1 MEYSA
6 KKSSAGMDL
15 KRLDFGAPAAERD
28 FTHGLKKYFLESAS
42 YRRFRDGTKTILI
55 GNRGAGKSA
64 IFKMLAENYKMGGA
78 YVIELTPD
86 DYSYEMLSRTLTK
99 EAQGAWAKQG
109 AYAAAWKYLIYV
121 LAMKKIC
128 VDSPGLKNKETKEIF
143 NYLRDNFRGFQQSPL
158 DILVSQLK
166 RIEGVKLG
174 FYEAAIKV
182 RELQSL
188 YKLEEINPLLPHLE
202 RVCRR
207 TPVYVLVDELDRGWD
222 ASEDAKAFVAG
233 LFQAAVSINDAMESF
248 RVLISLRQELYYNI
262 PSLYED
268 AQKVWD
274 LIEVIKWD
282 RASLLHLMA
291 KRISHSYPAL
301 SEVPPEETW
310 AAVFKKTRQKGETN
324 SFDYIVNRTLYRPR
338 EVIQFCTQAKDKA
351 MLAQE
356 FPISFASLQEVELN
370 YSESR
375 TKDIAAEYRN
385 QHPGLWSI
393 FEAFRG
399 RAPVFEKEELE
410 DLCLRIILREIPIS
424 REATWLEVQEPEF
437 LISILWQVGF
447 LRAEI
452 RKHDSSAKTD
462 KFLGHHEISSLN
474 LRSVKRFDVHPM
486 FRANLGM
493 VEV

>member
-1 MEYSA
+1 
-6 KKSSAGMDL
+6 MDL

-28 FTHGLKKYFLESAS
+28 FTHGLKRYFLESAS
-42 YRRFRDGTKTILI
+42 YQRFQEGGKTVLI

-64 IFKMLAENYKMGGA
+64 IFKMLAENYKMRGA
-78 YVIELTPD
+78 YVIELTPE

-99 EAQGAWAKQG
+99 EAQGAWAKHG

-128 VDSPGLKNKETKEIF
+128 IDSPGLKNKETKEIF
-143 NYLRDNFRGFQQSPL
+143 NYLRDNFQGFQQNPL

-174 FYEAAIKV
+174 FHEASLRV

-188 YKLEEINPLLPHLE
+188 YKLDEINPLLPHLE

-233 LFQAAVSINDAMESF
+233 LFQAATSINDTMDGF

-262 PSLYED
+262 PALYED
-268 AQKVWD
+268 AQKIWD

-291 KRISHSYPAL
+291 KRIGHSFPAL
-301 SEVPPEETW
+301 SEQAPEEAW
-310 AAVFKKTRQKGETN
+310 SAVFKRTRQKGETN
-324 SFDYIVNRTLYRPR
+324 SFDYMVNRTLYRPR
-338 EVIQFCTQAKDKA
+338 EIIQFCTQAKERA

-356 FPISFASLQEVELN
+356 PSISFAALSDIECN

-375 TKDIAAEYRN
+375 TKDIAAEYRF
-385 QHPGLWSI
+385 QYPGLWSI

-399 RAPVFEKEELE
+399 RVTVFEKEQLD
-410 DLCLRIILREIPIS
+410 DLCLRIILRDIPLS

-437 LISILWQVGF
+437 LINVLWQTGF
-447 LRAEI
+447 LRAETGG
-452 RKHDSSAKTD
+452 HQGAKAV
-462 KFLGHHEISSLN
+462 KFLGHHEVASLN
-474 LRSVKRFDVHPM
+474 LRSVKHFDVHPM
-486 FRANLGM
+486 FRAYLGIS
-493 VEV
+493 ETPC